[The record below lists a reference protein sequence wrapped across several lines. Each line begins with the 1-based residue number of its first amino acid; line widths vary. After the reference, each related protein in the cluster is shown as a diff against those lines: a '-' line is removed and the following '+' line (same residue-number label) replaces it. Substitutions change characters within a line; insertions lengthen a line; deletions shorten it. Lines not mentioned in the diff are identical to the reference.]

1 MIYYKTK
8 PQDDPY
14 YDLWHSPEWL
24 FPFENKDKLIF
35 PVILTV
41 EPVNICQNTCIYC
54 NMRLMDRETG
64 FMSRHIMERIIGE
77 AAHYGASIRFGGF
90 GEPLVHKEIK
100 ELVEACKTNKIR
112 TTIFTN
118 ASLLNE
124 DMMRS
129 FCKSGLDEIR
139 FSTSGLSATAHNEIR
154 RNSDWNKDF
163 RQKVI
168 MANRIKKEMGCEKP
182 YLAVFPCV
190 FDYDSDEFKLNVDR
204 YVKDFLI
211 YVDKI
216 DIDLIDL
223 SRVRHLEEIKPYYP
237 KTIIKEV
244 YKPCVALYHK
254 MLIHWNGDLFA
265 CDVVYNFDEA
275 YYCGNLND
283 EHISIYDMY
292 HSEKVNRLRERT
304 EAFRHRDLPLC
315 RDCYQTT
322 YKYEDLKKRK

>member
-118 ASLLNE
+118 ASL
-124 DMMRS
+124 
-129 FCKSGLDEIR
+129 
-139 FSTSGLSATAHNEIR
+139 
-154 RNSDWNKDF
+154 
-163 RQKVI
+163 
-168 MANRIKKEMGCEKP
+168 
-182 YLAVFPCV
+182 
-190 FDYDSDEFKLNVDR
+190 
-204 YVKDFLI
+204 
-211 YVDKI
+211 
-216 DIDLIDL
+216 
-223 SRVRHLEEIKPYYP
+223 
-237 KTIIKEV
+237 
-244 YKPCVALYHK
+244 
-254 MLIHWNGDLFA
+254 
-265 CDVVYNFDEA
+265 
-275 YYCGNLND
+275 
-283 EHISIYDMY
+283 
-292 HSEKVNRLRERT
+292 
-304 EAFRHRDLPLC
+304 
-315 RDCYQTT
+315 
-322 YKYEDLKKRK
+322 